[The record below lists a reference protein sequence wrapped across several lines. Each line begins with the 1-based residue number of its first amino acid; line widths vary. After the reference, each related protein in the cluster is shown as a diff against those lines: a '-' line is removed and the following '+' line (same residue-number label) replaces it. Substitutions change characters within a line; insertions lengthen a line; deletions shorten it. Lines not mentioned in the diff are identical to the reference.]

1 MSRIKKK
8 GNIRVWQEK
17 GSDANN
23 WEKEL
28 KESRLGGWVNFTY
41 ASFDGFL
48 VPGGSPPLLI
58 DNKEEVRYHKLLGML
73 YKCLHNRGKKCFS

>member
-17 GSDANN
+17 GADANN

-28 KESRLGGWVNFTY
+28 KESRLGACVNFTY
-41 ASFDGFL
+41 ASFDGL
-48 VPGGSPPLLI
+48 IVPGGSPPLLI
-58 DNKEEVRYHKLLGML
+58 DNKEEVCYRKLLGML
-73 YKCLHNRGKKCFS
+73 YQCPS